1 MRIVFLQELWY
12 EWQAPMLF
20 SSIAKEKGHCTTLY
34 IKSNPLEA
42 SKVAI
47 KKEADLI
54 VFSCVTSGNIDYVYK
69 CAQAIKKKRNI
80 PIIVGGPHITLYPN
94 DVIMRDID
102 FLGVGEGELTFSM
115 LLDYLH
121 NKVSIEQ
128 IPGLAYVKEKQLI
141 INPSK
146 IVSNLNILP
155 IMDRD
160 LYYKYKLF
168 KKEKVRMFY
177 SGRGC
182 IHNCSYCCV
191 PQNDFLIRKRS
202 PNDLILEILKVKDKY
217 GLKAAFFQDDSFTQ
231 DKEWLNVFLP
241 LYKKYVNKPLM
252 CMSRAADLDSN
263 IIELLSNNGCISIG
277 IGLETSCE
285 KTRMQILNRYESNT
299 HFIEVIEKLRE
310 KKIRV
315 TTFNMLGIPGET
327 VEHITD
333 TILFNNSLNVS
344 SAWGVLYQPYKKIS
358 GYDIKS
364 CVQTKNFYTNLGYTR
379 QDGKQIESLQRV
391 FPVVVKFPRLLKY
404 ANKIPKIVG
413 YFIFAFFS
421 FYREV
426 NIWRR
431 SVIITFITGILNQIQ
446 YNKR

>member
-241 LYKKYVNKPLM
+241 LYKKYVNKPFM

-333 TILFNNSLNVS
+333 TILFNNRLNVN

-358 GYDIKS
+358 DYDTKS
-364 CVQTKNFYTNLGYTR
+364 CVPTKNFYTNLGYIR

-404 ANKIPKIVG
+404 VNKTPKIVG